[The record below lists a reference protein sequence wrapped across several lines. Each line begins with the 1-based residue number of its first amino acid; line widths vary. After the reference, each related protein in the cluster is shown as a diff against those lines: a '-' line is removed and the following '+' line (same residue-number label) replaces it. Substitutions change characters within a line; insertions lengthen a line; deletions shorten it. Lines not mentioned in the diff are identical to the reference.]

1 VWTDIVN
8 QMSTRPD
15 IFDRPIHWEAA
26 KDHLL
31 NIIERQ
37 KMRRSLGDFEIK
49 TQTERYV
56 DEMIKHMLA
65 EDAEKAST
73 LLRQKDRQGQPIS
86 NNPSRRQTMDSVIPD
101 SDRKRKLEHL
111 APDSLLQ
118 LSNGSEIGEGQIGDD
133 NIIGSNYVEREKL
146 RLEYELQK
154 EKLRN
159 DRDKERDELLI
170 QRDQEFIKF
179 VQDQLI
185 ASQALF
191 QTTNELIGKLLAKL
205 DEKSK

>member
-1 VWTDIVN
+1 
-8 QMSTRPD
+8 MAARPD
-15 IFDRPIHWEAA
+15 IFDRPVHWEAA

-31 NIIERQ
+31 SIIERQ

-65 EDAEKAST
+65 EDAEKASS
-73 LLRQKDRQGQPIS
+73 LLRQKDRQGQPMML
-86 NNPSRRQTMDSVIPD
+86 NPSRRSSIDSVIPD

-118 LSNGSEIGEGQIGDD
+118 LSNGSEVGDGQGDE
-133 NIIGSNYVEREKL
+133 NIGSNYMEREKL

-179 VQDQLI
+179 VQDQLA

-205 DEKSK
+205 DEKTSK